1 MVLFDDV
8 LTVAESKIKAWEGHP
23 FLKEVTLIRDVFG
36 HVAVLISG
44 IDLNQSHLD
53 ALSVDLKTALD
64 YYFAGRVYY
73 KEKVKPNDL
82 EKRVI
87 NEIERLR
94 RQDHIDGDC
103 TWYKLERTIA
113 KKAWLD
119 QAGDRQPAWGY
130 DQACAAEKP
139 KIVSFYS
146 FKGGMGRTTSLAA
159 SALLLAQKGYNV
171 LAIDTD
177 IEAPGLS
184 SFFFDDSRIVRGTV
198 DFFVE
203 YQANESYVPDMR
215 DYLIEVED
223 ETLKEEI
230 SGGVFILPA
239 GQTDD
244 SYLSKLARIDYQ
256 DMITDGMRNTIIRLM
271 EYAVNFLQQKGKK
284 VDYIL
289 LDARAGFHDMGGVI
303 TFQIPH
309 GVVLIGRDNRQS
321 WSGIREAITLAG
333 TTQKGLIPFILVD
346 SMCDVIPSIAK
357 QQRESF
363 KEKAYTFC
371 CDLYYLESE
380 PLPGLEAA
388 DEPHTPVY
396 IPYNSILNEEICLY
410 SDGSQEKTDQVIA
423 AKNALC
429 AKSYQELVQRICT
442 WFGNLSKEGVKC
454 NG

>member
-1 MVLFDDV
+1 MIAVHGRTRSQQYEGKAKTQSRYVIAIVTPLMNGAEIVVDAFD
-8 LTVAESKIKAWEGHP
+8 T
-23 FLKEVTLIRDVFG
+23 
-36 HVAVLISG
+36 
-44 IDLNQSHLD
+44 
-53 ALSVDLKTALD
+53 VDLKAFLQRE
-64 YYFAGRVYY
+64 GIQI
-73 KEKVKPNDL
+73 EKHR
-82 EKRVI
+82 ESM
-87 NEIERLR
+87 
-94 RQDHIDGDC
+94 IDGDC
-103 TWYKLERTIA
+103 AWYKLERTIA

-119 QAGDRQPAWGY
+119 RAGDRQPVWGY
-130 DQACAAEKP
+130 DQAGAAEKS
-139 KIVSFYS
+139 KVVSFYS

-177 IEAPGLS
+177 IEAIGLS

-198 DFFVE
+198 DFFWSMLWIF
-203 YQANESYVPDMR
+203 Y
-215 DYLIEVED
+215 
-223 ETLKEEI
+223 
-230 SGGVFILPA
+230 
-239 GQTDD
+239 
-244 SYLSKLARIDYQ
+244 SK
-256 DMITDGMRNTIIRLM
+256 
-271 EYAVNFLQQKGKK
+271 KGKSGL
-284 VDYIL
+284 YF

-309 GVVLIGRDNRQS
+309 GVVWIRRDNRQS

-380 PLPGLEAA
+380 PLPGLEAV

-423 AKNALC
+423 IKNALC
-429 AKSYQELVQRICT
+429 AKSYQELVQRICA
-442 WFGNLSKEGVKC
+442 WFGNLSKEGEKC
-454 NG
+454 NGCSE